1 VPAILD
7 KLLRIGEGKILR
19 QLEGVAKAVNAIED
33 DFVAM
38 SDAELQGMTEE
49 LRQRHADGESLDD
62 LMPEAFATVREASKR
77 VLGMRP
83 FDVQMMGGAALH
95 LGNIAEMKTG
105 EGKTLVAVAPAYLNA
120 IGGKGV
126 HVVTVN
132 DYLARYQSEQMGR
145 VHNWLGL
152 TVGVILP
159 DMRPDARRAAYAC
172 DITYATN
179 NELGFDYLRDN
190 MASSLDECVQRGHNF
205 AIVDEVDSI
214 LIDEARTPLI
224 ISGPTQDEV
233 KWYGEFSKIVAR
245 LVKDEDYEVDE
256 KKRTISVLE
265 PGITK
270 VEDHLGIENLYE
282 SANTP
287 LISFLNN
294 GIKAKELFR
303 RDKEYVVMSGEVL
316 IVDEH
321 TGRILSGRRYN
332 DGLHQAIEAKEK
344 VTVREEYQTL
354 ATVTLQNFFR
364 LYDKLSGMTGTAM
377 TEASEFDKI
386 YSLGVVPIPTN
397 RPMVRV
403 DQPDLVYRTEEAK
416 YEAVAEDIRAKHA
429 TGQPILVGTVS
440 VEKSDYL
447 SALLKKKGVPH
458 SVLNAKMHADE
469 AKIVAMAGHRGAV
482 TVATNMAGRGTDIM
496 LGGNVEFLADAELRK
511 QGLEPTGETAEAYD
525 AAWPTTL
532 ERIKA
537 QVSSEAEEVR
547 ELGGLYV
554 LGTERHESRRIDNQ
568 LRGRS
573 GRQGDPGES
582 RFYLSLQDELMR
594 LFKSDWVDRVLQVLR
609 IPDDVPIENK
619 RVTNAIA
626 NAQGQVESQNFE
638 SRKNVLKY
646 DDVMDRQRKVIYSE
660 RREVLEGKDLTEQI
674 RGFVDDV
681 VAGYVTGATQDAAEE
696 WDLDALTTALGQLYP
711 LSVDLHAWY
720 EESGGGNAA
729 DRDELISLL
738 QADAHAAYE
747 AREAEVGSEVMREL
761 ERRVILSVLDRKWRE
776 HLYEMDYLREGIY
789 LRAYSQRDPL
799 VEYQREGFDMFA
811 AVMDGIKEETVGF
824 LFNLQVEIEEEEDD
838 DEDEVLT
845 VAPGLRSPVAGGAAP
860 HIKAKGLDT
869 PAAPANLT
877 YTAPS
882 ETGDAEVRAEAP
894 AADDEYAGA
903 TRNAKC
909 PCGSGKKYEHCHG
922 ASGGPSGMTTRAGG

>member
-7 KLLRIGEGKILR
+7 KILRIGEGKILR

-49 LRQRHADGESLDD
+49 LRKRHADGESLDD
-62 LMPEAFATVREASKR
+62 LMPEAFATVREAAKR

-83 FDVQMMGGAALH
+83 FDVQIMGGAALH

-132 DYLARYQSEQMGR
+132 DYLAKYQSEQMGR

-159 DMRPDARRAAYAC
+159 DMRPEQRREAYNC

-190 MASSLDECVQRGHNF
+190 MASSLEECVQRGHNF

-245 LVKDEDYEVDE
+245 LVKDVDYEVDE

-282 SANTP
+282 AANTP

-303 RDKEYVVMSGEVL
+303 RDKEYVVMNGEVL

-332 DGLHQAIEAKEK
+332 DGLHQAIEAKEN

-386 YSLGVVPIPTN
+386 YQLGVVPIPTN

-416 YEAVAEDIRAKHA
+416 YEAVAEDIAEKHR

-447 SALLKKKGVPH
+447 SALLKKKGVAH

-469 AKIVAMAGHRGAV
+469 AKIVAMAGHKGAV

-525 AAWPTTL
+525 EAWPATL
-532 ERIKA
+532 EKVKA
-537 QVSSEAEEVR
+537 QVKAEHDEVK

-626 NAQGQVESQNFE
+626 NAQGQVEAQNFE

-646 DDVMDRQRKVIYSE
+646 DDVMDRQRKVIYAE
-660 RREVLEGKDLTEQI
+660 RRGILEGADLQAQI
-674 RGFVDDV
+674 RTFIDDV
-681 VAGYVTGATQDAAEE
+681 VTGYVTGATQEE
-696 WDLDALTTALGQLYP
+696 DWEMEQLATALRQIFPVSLD
-711 LSVDLHAWY
+711 LEAMAAAVDGAVNL
-720 EESGGGNAA
+720 
-729 DRDELISLL
+729 DRDELIEALK
-738 QADAHAAYE
+738 ADAHKAYD
-747 AREAEVGSEVMREL
+747 AREAELGEEVMREL

-811 AVMDGIKEETVGF
+811 AVMDGIKEETVGY
-824 LFNLQVEIEEEEDD
+824 LFNVQVTVEEDEDADYDED
-838 DEDEVLT
+838 DENVLVIDPT
-845 VAPGLRSPVAGGAAP
+845 LRSPVGQP
-860 HIKAKGLDT
+860 HIHAKGLDAPT
-869 PAAPANLT
+869 SPANLT
-877 YTAPS
+877 YSAPDES
-882 ETGDAEVRAEAP
+882 GEAEVRRDGPKASEGWKSKGGKG
-894 AADDEYAGA
+894 GA
-903 TRNAKC
+903 
-909 PCGSGKKYEHCHG
+909 KK
-922 ASGGPSGMTTRAGG
+922 SRKR